1 MTVHHLL
8 YLLALIFFVLFH
20 YAALVSYREKE
31 ARAAR
36 RFISLAFVLPLPFL
50 AGGWFLESAVLS
62 WALVLLFVLAAGI
75 FFFPSMKAKQPEG
88 IVPRG
93 RIDERDTMFSRDIL
107 EPGTDRYERYYSR
120 HPECKPG
127 DDAFRGN
134 PGLLSPRAAYYDQR
148 SFALARAH
156 FELIER
162 NRSFVDGPVA
172 AGQEK
177 IDPQVFSAFLRETAI
192 RYGAVSA
199 GITRLYDYHLY
210 AYRGRRHNYGESV
223 VNDHTWALA
232 LTVEMDHDFVRN
244 APYGLAVLESSRQYL
259 RSGMLA
265 LSLAEMIRDLGYPA
279 RAHIDGEYEV
289 VCPLVARDAGL
300 GEIGRMGLLMTPEL
314 GPRVRIAVVTT
325 SMPLIPDERKE
336 DPAMID
342 FCTRCK
348 KCAQVCPSR
357 AIPFDDRRR
366 INGVLRWQID
376 QQACF
381 TTWTK
386 FGTDCARC
394 MSVCPYSHPDNP
406 LHDVVRYGIKN
417 SAPFRNLA
425 VKMDDFVYGRKPR
438 PLRLPE
444 WYAPQGRQKMV

>member
-1 MTVHHLL
+1 MIASLLL
-8 YLLALIFFVLFH
+8 YLVSAGLLVFFV
-20 YAALVSYREKE
+20 YAALASYREKE
-31 ARAAR
+31 YLAFR
-36 RFISLAFVLPLPFL
+36 RFLFPGLLVPLSFMSLSLIGASALLSYGLVGFLLLAVGLFFLPGSGRD
-50 AGGWFLESAVLS
+50 GG
-62 WALVLLFVLAAGI
+62 
-75 FFFPSMKAKQPEG
+75 EG
-88 IVPRG
+88 IRPRG
-93 RIDERDTMFSRDIL
+93 KIDERDTMFSREKL
-107 EPGTDRYERYYSR
+107 EKGTERYREYYHR
-120 HPECKPG
+120 HPECQAG
-127 DDAFRGN
+127 DDALRQN
-134 PGLLSPRAAYYDQR
+134 PGLLSEQSAYYRRDI
-148 SFALARAH
+148 FTAARAN
-156 FELIER
+156 FDLIEK
-162 NRSFVDGPVA
+162 NRPFVNGEAAPDKQPV
-172 AGQEK
+172 
-177 IDPQVFSAFLRETAI
+177 DPQLFSRYLKELLVK
-192 RYGAVSA
+192 YGAVSA
-199 GITRLYDYHLY
+199 GITPLQDYHLY
-210 AYRGRRHNYGESV
+210 SHRGRPHNYGEPV
-223 VNDHTWALA
+223 RNRHDYALA

-265 LSLAEMIRDLGYPA
+265 LSVAEMIRDLGYPA

-325 SMPLIPDERKE
+325 SMPLVPDERKE
-336 DPAMID
+336 DPTMID

-348 KCAQVCPSR
+348 KCAEVCPSR

-417 SAPFRNLA
+417 SAPFRKLA
-425 VKMDDFVYGRKPR
+425 LKMDDFAYGRKPR